1 MNLLMSLALG
11 TVFRTPTEN
20 TQLFKQTSWTKIV
33 M

>member
-1 MNLLMSLALG
+1 MNLLTSLALG
-11 TVFRTPTEN
+11 TVFRTPPKN